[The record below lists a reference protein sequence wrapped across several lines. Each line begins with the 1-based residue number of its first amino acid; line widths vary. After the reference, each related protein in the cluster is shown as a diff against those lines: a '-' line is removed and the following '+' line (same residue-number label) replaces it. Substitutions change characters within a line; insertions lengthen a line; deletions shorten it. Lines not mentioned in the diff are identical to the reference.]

1 MKYLI
6 KFSLL
11 IIFSITIMCCG
22 GDNKKEA
29 REKTNTTKKE
39 NSKKKEA
46 IYDLSNKGIGP
57 IKSLEF
63 SAEIHKEM
71 AKKGA
76 TIFKSKCS
84 VCHKPKKKY
93 IGPAIKGIYKKRSP
107 AWVMNMILNPNEMVQ
122 KDPVAKALLMEF
134 SGVLMGNQNLTEK
147 EARYLAEYFRTL

>member
-1 MKYLI
+1 MKHLI

-11 IIFSITIMCCG
+11 LIFSITFMSCG

-29 REKTNTTKKE
+29 REKTNTSKKE
-39 NSKKKEA
+39 NSKKKKA

-57 IKSLEF
+57 VKSLEF
-63 SAEIHKEM
+63 LAEIDKEI

-84 VCHKPKKKY
+84 VCHKPEKKY
-93 IGPAIKGIYKKRSP
+93 IGPALKGIYEKRSP

-122 KDPVAKALLMEF
+122 KDPVAKALLIEF
-134 SGVLMGNQNLTEK
+134 NGALMGNQNLTEK